1 LHDCEGCLVN
11 ERSVWSWERSVS
23 GTGFRHSDRQLT
35 RVAIGRAVGL
45 FPSLRCA
52 DQLNEIKVRQMER
65 AMEGSLDFIE
75 KQIIDQKYLIS
86 QEINDL
92 NIYGL
97 GCEEGEVL

>member
-1 LHDCEGCLVN
+1 M
-11 ERSVWSWERSVS
+11 
-23 GTGFRHSDRQLT
+23 
-35 RVAIGRAVGL
+35 
-45 FPSLRCA
+45 
-52 DQLNEIKVRQMER
+52 NEIKVRQMER

-75 KQIIDQKYLIS
+75 KQIIDQNYLNS